1 MYMNSS
7 IYVSEK
13 NLKEP
18 FICKSHYSFI
28 AVIEALLNYLFSKLT
43 QMVCLQAYKNRKD
56 NVGKARKGA

>member
-1 MYMNSS
+1 MYMNS

-28 AVIEALLNYLFSKLT
+28 AVIEVLLNLFSKLT
-43 QMVCLQAYKNRKD
+43 QIVCLQAYRHRKD